1 MLQLSIFFQ
10 KNSKAVLVFVSY
22 VICLRCDVNTN
33 YEGVVLTFFFS
44 SFNSISIICSRLNLN
59 SHIYVVCPMLCWV
72 LLCVLYPNSKKKR
85 FCYGFAVLLLYC
97 RSLSFLVAICSWHI
111 VWLFSLGELHYIT
124 AQNALSWHDEKNCII
139 YLKKKSKSIWIQKK
153 RRNAFYTLLL
163 HYNWVS
169 YKGHMFFHT
178 YFIVRGRP
186 NTPSKFKLF
195 ALFFC
200 SNVSLV
206 VCVGLRWW
214 WWCLLLRVFFRSVV
228 AFLCIIHNPQ
238 CK

>member
-97 RSLSFLVAICSWHI
+97 RLLSFLVAICSWHI

-139 YLKKKSKSIWIQKK
+139 YLKKKVNLFEYKKNEETRFIHCYYITIGWVTKVICFSIHILSYVDDRIHRLNSNCLLFFSVQMYLWSCALAYDDDDDVYYFGYFSVQ
-153 RRNAFYTLLL
+153 LLL
-163 HYNWVS
+163 FYV
-169 YKGHMFFHT
+169 
-178 YFIVRGRP
+178 
-186 NTPSKFKLF
+186 
-195 ALFFC
+195 
-200 SNVSLV
+200 
-206 VCVGLRWW
+206 
-214 WWCLLLRVFFRSVV
+214 
-228 AFLCIIHNPQ
+228 
-238 CK
+238 